1 MEYQPTR
8 ESVDR
13 HVVPEWYHDAKFGIF
28 IHWSLS
34 CVPAFAPADQ
44 GDIMQILR
52 NGGPRVMFANQ
63 PYSEWYLNSLRIKGS
78 PAYEYHRKTYGADFD
93 YYRFAEDFNRAL
105 GAWQPAAWADL
116 FQQVGA
122 RYVVLVAKHHD
133 GFLLWPSEHP
143 NPGRPGLHASRNVVK
158 ELTDEVKAR
167 GMRMGF
173 YYSSPYDWTFTEKP
187 ITDLA
192 MSLARAPTSG
202 EYLRY
207 ATSHWYE
214 LIDTYRPSV
223 LWNDIGYPSGVNV
236 NEIFAHFYNKTPDGV
251 VNERWGQA
259 SRLLGALV
267 HVPGVRQAIDWYA
280 ARLWLQGHTSPN
292 GVHHD
297 FVTPEYTSFADVRE
311 EKWECVR
318 GIGKSFGYNKQEK
331 PDDFLSV
338 RDLVRL
344 LADIVS
350 KNGNLLLNV
359 GPKPGGEIPEVQ
371 LDRIKGVGAW
381 LAVNGDAIYG
391 TRPWT
396 TAEGRTTDGGE
407 VRFTSKPDSLFAIL
421 MQTPAG
427 QEVTIESLKAVDGM
441 RVELLGCDRPL
452 EWQRAGAGLTV
463 RFGRRLP
470 DSPAVCLKM
479 TPPAQQD
486 DSAIRR
492 STRHPISREAD

>member
-13 HVVPEWYHDAKFGIF
+13 HAVPEWYHDAKFGIF

-34 CVPAFAPADQ
+34 CVPAFAPADK
-44 GDIMQILR
+44 GDILEILR
-52 NGGPRVMFANQ
+52 NEGTEALFANQ

-78 PAYEYHRKTYGADFD
+78 PAHQHHAKTYGADFD
-93 YYRFAEDFNRAL
+93 YYRFADDFNQAL
-105 GAWQPAAWADL
+105 ADWNPAGWADL

-122 RYVVLVAKHHD
+122 KYVVLVTKHHD

-143 NPGRPGLHASRNVVK
+143 NPRMPGLHASRNVVK

-192 MSLARAPTSG
+192 SSLARIPSSRQYRDYVNA
-202 EYLRY
+202 
-207 ATSHWYE
+207 HWRE
-214 LIDTYRPSV
+214 LIDRYQPSV
-223 LWNDIGYPSGVNV
+223 LWSDIGYPAGVNV
-236 NEIFAHFYNKTPDGV
+236 NELFAYFYNKTPDGA
-251 VNERWGQA
+251 VNERWAQS
-259 SRLLGALV
+259 SRLLRTLV
-267 HVPGVRQAIDWYA
+267 VIPGIRKVIDRYA
-280 ARLWLQGHTSPN
+280 ARLWLQGQTTPA

-297 FVTPEYTSFADVRE
+297 FVTPEYTTFSEIRE
-311 EKWECVR
+311 KKWECVR
-318 GIGKSFGYNKQEK
+318 GIGKSFGYTRQEK

-338 RDLVRL
+338 AKLVRL

-359 GPKPGGEIPEVQ
+359 GPMPGGEIPAVQ
-371 LDRIKGVGAW
+371 VDRIRGVGAW

-391 TRPWT
+391 TRPWKR
-396 TAEGRTTDGGE
+396 AEGRTADGSE
-407 VRFTSKPDSLFAIL
+407 VRFTCKKDSLFAIL
-421 MQTPAG
+421 METPASP
-427 QEVTIESLKAVDGM
+427 EVTIQSLRAADGM
-441 RVELLGCDRPL
+441 RVELLGCDKPL
-452 EWQRAGAGLTV
+452 EWRQSGADITV
-463 RFGRRLP
+463 QFGRRLP

-479 TPPAQQD
+479 TPPARQD
-486 DSAIRR
+486 DSAGC
-492 STRHPISREAD
+492 SSV